1 VETVTREK
9 KPAAL
14 RAAHRAASLLTG
26 ALLIAGL
33 TGCGGSL
40 FQKSDT
46 ADATLKAKPSVAL
59 SPAEGVPQ
67 KYAAKVNEQLSAS
80 LKAKGI
86 AIADAKDAVYI
97 VKPSYTAKGEAHQG
111 TKLAYSIDITD
122 KAGNKIR
129 SIGGEEAV
137 SHSWTSKDSWSHVN
151 EESVQRVAAKSATDL
166 TAWIE
171 NPNAPPSAMANAAPA
186 PAAAPAHAATPAP
199 VKVAAHT
206 APKAAPA
213 EAPQTASL
221 AAAVEAPA
229 PAAPAKA
236 KAAAAPAEVIAVV
249 STVSGAPGDGKT
261 ALAEAMKRALKQ
273 QGIKLV
279 SSAKA
284 GTYKI
289 QGQVELGAA
298 ANGQQPITIRWVVVD
313 PSGKQMEK
321 TVVQN
326 NKIVA
331 GSLDGA
337 WGEVADQAAGA
348 AASEVTK
355 LLQKPAS
362 GQAQQG
368 APGSAG

>member
-1 VETVTREK
+1 MTREK
-9 KPAAL
+9 HPAAY

-26 ALLIAGL
+26 ALLLAGL
-33 TGCGGSL
+33 TGCAGGL
-40 FQKSDT
+40 FQNSDT
-46 ADATLKAKPSVAL
+46 ADATLKAKPTVAL
-59 SPAEGVPQ
+59 SSAEGVPP
-67 KYAAKVNEQLSAS
+67 KYAAKVNEQLTAS
-80 LKAKGI
+80 LKANGI
-86 AIADAKDAVYI
+86 AIADAKDAVYVI
-97 VKPSYTAKGEAHQG
+97 KPSYAAKSEPKHG
-111 TKLAYSIDITD
+111 TRLAYNIDITD

-129 SIGGEEAV
+129 SLGGEEIV
-137 SHSWTSKDSWSHVN
+137 SPKHGGDSWVHVN
-151 EESVQRVAAKSATDL
+151 DESMQRLAAKSATDL
-166 TAWIE
+166 TVWIE
-171 NPNAPPSAMANAAPA
+171 NPNTAPAVASAAPA
-186 PAAAPAHAATPAP
+186 PEPAP

-206 APKAAPA
+206 APKHAPAAQPA

-221 AAAVEAPA
+221 AAAVAAPA
-229 PAAPAKA
+229 AAPAKP
-236 KAAAAPAEVIAVV
+236 KAALAPAELVAVV
-249 STVSGAPGDGKT
+249 PAVTGAPGDGKT

-273 QGIKLV
+273 AGIKLT
-279 SSAKA
+279 SAAKA
-284 GTYKI
+284 GAYKI

-298 ANGQQPITIRWVVVD
+298 ANGQQPIIIRWVVLD

-368 APGSAG
+368 ATGSAG